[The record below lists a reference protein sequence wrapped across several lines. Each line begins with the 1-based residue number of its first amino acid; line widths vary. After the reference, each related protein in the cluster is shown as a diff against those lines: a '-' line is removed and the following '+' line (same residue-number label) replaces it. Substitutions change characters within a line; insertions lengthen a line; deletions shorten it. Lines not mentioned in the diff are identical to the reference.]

1 MKFTMVD
8 GCPVFVQLTFIFQEI
23 YIRMVQLGIRT
34 LSSEYFRFVRV
45 IVFRLVQKD
54 KEPTQ
59 VLLMKMGGFLVS
71 STYQSFSNTF

>member
-59 VLLMKMGGFLVS
+59 VLLMKMGCFLVS
-71 STYQSFSNTF
+71 STYQSFGNTF

>member
-8 GCPVFVQLTFIFQEI
+8 GPVFVQLTFIFQEI
-23 YIRMVQLGIRT
+23 YIRMVQLRIRT
-34 LSSEYFRFVRV
+34 LSSEYFRFVSV

-59 VLLMKMGGFLVS
+59 VLLMKMGCFLVS